1 MEEFG
6 CWREAERCD
15 RVALQLL
22 RIRSELTVQAYDEI
36 TQLVNEVE
44 ATSRLLRDVY
54 DLFPLYRERTQV
66 VVYYLTL
73 VLACLSKTL
82 RDMMIYISNDELLSG
97 RQWALMNE
105 RLGEQGDMPLVD
117 RFVL

>member
-1 MEEFG
+1 MEEPG

-22 RIRSELTVQAYDEI
+22 RIRREVTIDSYDEI
-36 TQLVNEVE
+36 TRLLLEVE

-54 DLFPLYRERTQV
+54 DLFRLYRERTHV
-66 VVYYLTL
+66 VEYYLTL
-73 VLACLSKTL
+73 VLTCLSKTA
-82 RDMMIYISNDELLSG
+82 RDMMLYIDNDGLLPGS
-97 RQWALMNE
+97 QWVLMNE
-105 RLGEQGDMPLVD
+105 RLGDQGYMSLAD